1 MILDILQYDR
11 QKVILGIEPEL
22 SMEDINARIK
32 QDENNDSIECGRIY
46 THFIEDLSF
55 GNIPESVIIEIYK
68 DGRAFSH
75 LIEPWLEINY
85 PLKHIKGCKKYDH
98 VDINDENIKYDQ
110 KTFTKRGCKFIPS
123 NMIGEG
129 RKFNKEVFEEKAKN
143 LIYIIVSNI
152 NFPEIK
158 IKFIRGIDLI
168 VDYPR
173 GYIRLKDFNKF
184 FN

>member
-1 MILDILQYDR
+1 MTD
-11 QKVILGIEPEL
+11 K
-22 SMEDINARIK
+22 NT
-32 QDENNDSIECGRIY
+32 SIECGRIY
-46 THFIEDLSF
+46 THFIENFSF
-55 GNIPESVIIEIYK
+55 GNLPESVLIEVYK

-85 PLKHIKGCKKYDH
+85 PLRHIKGCKQYDH
-98 VDINDENIKYDQ
+98 VDVHNENIKYEQ
-110 KTFTKRGCKFIPS
+110 KTFTRGGCKFPPS
-123 NMIGEG
+123 IMLGG
-129 RKFNKEVFEEKAKN
+129 RRTFNKEIFEEKAKN

-168 VDYPR
+168 VDYPNAS
-173 GYIRLKDFNKF
+173 IPLKDFNKF